1 VLLENRVSGIVSKLL
16 AKCELV
22 YDICA
27 TEVVKE
33 GGCDPAVVE
42 TLAKDGA
49 SRLTEA
55 QRMML
60 TVQALAILRCS
71 LLLPSQFPS

>member
-1 VLLENRVSGIVSKLL
+1 MLLENRECGIVSKLL
-16 AKCELV
+16 TKCELV
-22 YDICA
+22 YDIFA

-33 GGCDPAVVE
+33 GGCDPAMIE
-42 TLAKDGA
+42 TLAKDGD

-60 TVQALAILRCS
+60 TVQALAILQCL